1 MKASVTP
8 ASVRCDECGAEP
20 GDPHCY
26 TRDDEPTGYHAARRA
41 AAEAMKAEQRQQ
53 RAVERRARAAA
64 RQTEDALRAEL
75 RAVREENRRLRD
87 ALAMVA
93 SVARAAGQ
101 TANRR
106 TGAEDE

>member
-1 MKASVTP
+1 MKLSVTP
-8 ASVRCDECGAEP
+8 ASVRCEECGAES

-41 AAEAMKAEQRQQ
+41 AAETAKAEQRQQ
-53 RAVERRARAAA
+53 RAIERRARAAA
-64 RQTEDALRAEL
+64 RQTEDALRVEL

-93 SVARAAGQ
+93 NVARAATMPRGRGEEQ
-101 TANRR
+101 
-106 TGAEDE
+106 G